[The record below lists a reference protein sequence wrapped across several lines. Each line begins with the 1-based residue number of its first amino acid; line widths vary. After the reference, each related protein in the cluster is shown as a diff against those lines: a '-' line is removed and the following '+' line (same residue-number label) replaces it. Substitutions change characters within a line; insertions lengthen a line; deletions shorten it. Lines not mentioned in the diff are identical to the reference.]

1 MGANN
6 NRTSVQPFYC
16 MSQASNKK
24 LCEEFSDGMALG
36 DNHME
41 EIDEVLRRYSD
52 GNVHNLFS
60 TDKVYPKPKD
70 YHRFT
75 RVFAGEDTPPI
86 DESYIVCTEIPNHAV
101 YYKFVPSREYNQYP
115 ALSTGF
121 HNSSFHVIR
130 IQDSFIQMIKSA
142 LGNTGSYARRCTNI
156 HQGHL
161 SFVGPRKVGRMN
173 QPTVQE
179 GPKERSFLYL

>member
-1 MGANN
+1 
-6 NRTSVQPFYC
+6 

-70 YHRFT
+70 YQIFCTAVETHIVLHLRQAMHLGYFPTIT
-75 RVFAGEDTPPI
+75 RCAMKNLLDVL
-86 DESYIVCTEIPNHAV
+86 N
-101 YYKFVPSREYNQYP
+101 
-115 ALSTGF
+115 AL
-121 HNSSFHVIR
+121 R
-130 IQDSFIQMIKSA
+130 
-142 LGNTGSYARRCTNI
+142 Y
-156 HQGHL
+156 
-161 SFVGPRKVGRMN
+161 
-173 QPTVQE
+173 
-179 GPKERSFLYL
+179 

>member
-1 MGANN
+1 
-6 NRTSVQPFYC
+6 

-142 LGNTGSYARRCTNI
+142 LGNTGSYASR
-156 HQGHL
+156 
-161 SFVGPRKVGRMN
+161 
-173 QPTVQE
+173 
-179 GPKERSFLYL
+179 